1 MTVLKLR
8 FYPDPVLKE
17 VAKPVETF
25 DGELKKFLDD
35 MAETMYTFQGI
46 GLAANQVG
54 VTKRVFVVDT
64 SRTGGKPQF
73 FINPEIIDSAEPIL
87 FEEGCL
93 SIPDFRER
101 VKRFRCVRIKAQN
114 AQGEYFEQDAED
126 LEAVA
131 YQHELDHLNGV
142 LFVDKLSQ
150 LKKQMFLK
158 WFRKNQPLGGE

>member
-8 FYPDPVLKE
+8 FYPDQVLKE

-64 SRTGGKPQF
+64 SRSGGKPQF

-87 FEEGCL
+87 FE
-93 SIPDFRER
+93 
-101 VKRFRCVRIKAQN
+101 
-114 AQGEYFEQDAED
+114 
-126 LEAVA
+126 
-131 YQHELDHLNGV
+131 
-142 LFVDKLSQ
+142 
-150 LKKQMFLK
+150 
-158 WFRKNQPLGGE
+158 